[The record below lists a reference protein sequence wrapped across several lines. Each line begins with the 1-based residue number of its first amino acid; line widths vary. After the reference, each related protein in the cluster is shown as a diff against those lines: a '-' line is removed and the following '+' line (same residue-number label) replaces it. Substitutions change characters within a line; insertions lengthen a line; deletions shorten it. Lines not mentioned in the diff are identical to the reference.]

1 VRVYIRFFP
10 RPSAA
15 IQAALDSGESRDPDE
30 MELKTVEI
38 YINCR
43 LVKDYQQ
50 VVLLTAECYMPAVRV
65 DWQDSVS
72 FVGMSEF
79 SEYLAL
85 SVPPLSIN
93 PTDH

>member
-1 VRVYIRFFP
+1 MTVPSENHVRVYIRFFP

-15 IQAALDSGESRDPDE
+15 IQAAIDSGESRDPDE
-30 MELKTVEI
+30 LELKTVEI

-65 DWQDSVS
+65 NWQDSVS
-72 FVGMSEF
+72 FVGKAYS
-79 SEYLAL
+79 
-85 SVPPLSIN
+85 
-93 PTDH
+93 

>member
-1 VRVYIRFFP
+1 
-10 RPSAA
+10 
-15 IQAALDSGESRDPDE
+15 

-72 FVGMSEF
+72 FVGKADGQREQIAQI
-79 SEYLAL
+79 L
-85 SVPPLSIN
+85 
-93 PTDH
+93 